1 MNSDQFETGIPAPQ
15 GLYDFEQERD
25 ACGVGLVADL
35 KNEPSHRIIE
45 MGVTVLKRLMH
56 RGAVGSDP
64 ETGDGAGIMLA
75 LPDEFFRLALPN
87 QLPARGRYG
96 VAMMFGGCGHEE
108 ELEAAVTENGGRV
121 TAWRQVP
128 VNRDSIGKNAQR
140 TCPLIRQ
147 LFIDGSGFADQ
158 AEFERKLFV
167 MRREME
173 RRVEGCYVCSCSS
186 RSIVYKGLFLGTQID
201 GFYEDLAD
209 EHFKSPLALVHQRYS
224 TNTFPTWSLAHPF
237 RYLAHNGEINTL
249 RGNLNHLKV
258 REPHLSSSLLGEDLR
273 KLLPLIPPGQS
284 DSACLDNMVELLVAA
299 GRDLR
304 HVMLMLMPQAWGANY
319 HLGPDVRGFFEY
331 HSAMMEPWDG
341 PTAVVFSDG
350 VNAGAMLDRNGL
362 RPARYTLTTDDIF
375 ILASET
381 GVADIPAEK
390 VGRRGRLRPGEMI
403 YCDLVNHRLV
413 SDAETKNEMA
423 RRMPYR
429 RWVEKNKIS
438 VRSLFDSISASA
450 EMPDLTAH
458 QRRFG
463 FTQEDVELII
473 RPMMMKGAEPL
484 GSMGND
490 APLAVLSGKAPLN
503 YFKQLFAQVTNPPI
517 DPIREE
523 LVMSLTTYIGN
534 HPNILEETPE
544 HARLIKMERPVIT
557 DEELNS
563 LCNIREAGFPSARL
577 SIQFPEGGD
586 GKVLRAALDNLAE
599 SAVGLVR
606 SGVRIL
612 ALTDRNIGRGYLPVP
627 SLLACSVVHR
637 ALAAEGLRSDAGL
650 IVETGEARETMHF
663 ALLLGFGA
671 TAVNPYLA
679 LATVTSLAAPQDCP
693 LDVVKAS
700 GNYIRAID
708 KGLLKIMSKMG
719 ISTLRSYR
727 SSQLFE
733 AVGLNRDLIDE
744 FFPGTVSRVGGIGLE
759 EIAAEC
765 NQRTAQAAGE
775 EGRLD
780 AGGQYKYRKGGEN
793 HLWNPQTLQA
803 FRAAVRDNDE
813 RKYREFADYSNHQA
827 QHLCTLRGL
836 FEFVPAEAVPVE
848 EVESVDS
855 ILRRFV
861 SGAMSL
867 GSLSPEA
874 HETIAIAMNK
884 IGAKSNSGEGGE
896 DEARYEPNARGEVR
910 YSAIKQIASGRF
922 GVTINYLR
930 HASELQIK
938 MAQGAKPGEGGQLP
952 AHKVDPY
959 IARLRHSM
967 PNVSLISPPPHHDIY
982 SIEDLAQLIYDLRNS
997 NPEARV
1003 SVKLVSEVGIGAVAA
1018 GVVKAHADMVVVSGH
1033 DGGTGA
1039 SPLTSVK
1046 HAGLPWELG
1055 LAETQQ
1061 TLVLNKLRSR
1071 VRLQVDGQ
1079 LRTGRDVVM
1088 AALLGAEEFG
1098 FGTAIL
1104 ISIGCA
1110 MLRRCHENTCPVGV
1124 ATQDPALRA
1133 KFSGKP
1139 EYVINYLRFV
1149 AQETREILAS
1159 LGLRSLDEAVGR
1171 TDLLSVNRAID
1182 FYKAQ
1187 HLDFSSILHAAE
1199 GDGRRFDPS
1208 FEREPLDN
1216 YDRRHLLPDLRPLLE
1231 KGEKSELFR
1240 EIRNVDRTVGTE
1252 LSGELVMKFGPRGLA
1267 EDTLTVHFTGCAG
1280 QSFGAFL
1287 APGITFELVGEANDF
1302 VGKGLSG
1309 GKIVVRPPE
1318 NISYVPSDNVIAGN
1332 VIGYGATSGKI
1343 FLHGQAGE
1351 RFAIRNSGA
1360 TMVVEGVG
1368 DHGCEYM
1375 TGGRVAV
1382 LGKVGVNFAAG
1393 MTGGLAYVYD
1403 ADNNFDQKCNLG
1415 SVDLETVM
1423 PHSADEAELL
1433 QLIYEHYMATGSRRA
1448 CGLLSNWLE
1457 ERGKFIKVFPVEYRH
1472 ALAMHS

>member
-1 MNSDQFETGIPAPQ
+1 M
-15 GLYDFEQERD
+15 
-25 ACGVGLVADL
+25 
-35 KNEPSHRIIE
+35 
-45 MGVTVLKRLMH
+45 
-56 RGAVGSDP
+56 
-64 ETGDGAGIMLA
+64 
-75 LPDEFFRLALPN
+75 
-87 QLPARGRYG
+87 
-96 VAMMFGGCGHEE
+96 
-108 ELEAAVTENGGRV
+108 
-121 TAWRQVP
+121 
-128 VNRDSIGKNAQR
+128 
-140 TCPLIRQ
+140 
-147 LFIDGSGFADQ
+147 
-158 AEFERKLFV
+158 
-167 MRREME
+167 
-173 RRVEGCYVCSCSS
+173 
-186 RSIVYKGLFLGTQID
+186 
-201 GFYEDLAD
+201 
-209 EHFKSPLALVHQRYS
+209 
-224 TNTFPTWSLAHPF
+224 
-237 RYLAHNGEINTL
+237 
-249 RGNLNHLKV
+249 

-490 APLAVLSGKAPLN
+490 APLAVLSGKAPLLFN